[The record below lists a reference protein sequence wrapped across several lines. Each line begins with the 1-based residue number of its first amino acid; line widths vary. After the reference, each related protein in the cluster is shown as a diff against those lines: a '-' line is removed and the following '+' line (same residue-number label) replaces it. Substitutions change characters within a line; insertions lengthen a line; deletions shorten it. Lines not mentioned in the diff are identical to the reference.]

1 MKVERISANKIKVTV
16 TIEDLNRWGVNPE
29 MFAEDCE
36 ETRELFRT
44 LIRRAEY
51 ETGFSV
57 ENSRVMVEAIP
68 HKYEGL
74 TVYVTKLDPSEPTR
88 SLGKFK
94 LRAKPIDSKK
104 NYEMIHCFDE
114 LEDLCAFT
122 KQRSALEKSDLYML
136 DGKYYIIFKRPPL
149 DIKILEYAGY
159 VPEISPA
166 YLREYGKE
174 IAKGNALGV
183 INKYFK

>member
-16 TIEDLNRWGVNPE
+16 TIEDLDRWGVDPE

-68 HKYEGL
+68 HKHDGL
-74 TVYVTKLDPSEPTR
+74 TVYVTKLDSALQPR
-88 SLGKFK
+88 GFGKVK
-94 LRAKPIDSKK
+94 LRAKPIDERKS
-104 NYEMIHCFDE
+104 YEMIHCFDE
-114 LEDLCAFT
+114 LEDLCAFA
-122 KQRSALEKSDLYML
+122 KQRSITEESDLYML

-149 DIKILEYAGY
+149 DMEILEYAGY
-159 VPEISPA
+159 LPEFSA
-166 YLREYGKE
+166 AHLREYGKE

-183 INKYFK
+183 INKFFK